1 MSHETGLLLFALLA
15 VIALVLLIGKFRL
28 HPFLGLMLVAVA
40 IGFHSGMKLPL
51 IAKTFQEGVGNTLGF
66 LGVVVGLGMML
77 GKMLS
82 ESGGAHVIAQ
92 NFIRLLGRRRLP
104 WAMLAVAFVVGVPVL
119 FSVGLILLV
128 PIVYAVA
135 HETKTPLLRVAIPL
149 MSGLSVSQGFL
160 PPHPGPML
168 AIEQVGADI
177 GKTLLYGALIGIP
190 TAIIAG
196 PLFTSLVIKNGRGE
210 KNHSDGALD
219 LSARASSRLAADQ
232 LPGFGLTLL
241 TILLPVLLMLLSSLA
256 DLCLSKENR
265 LRDWANFIGSPAI
278 AMLLAVLL
286 SIYSFGFW
294 RGFGAKQIL
303 KFLEESLGPS
313 AAILL
318 IVGAGGGLSKMLERG
333 GVGGSIAHLVEHAHV
348 SPLLL
353 GWLVAA
359 SIRVAVGSATVAIT
373 MASAIMAPVA
383 ANTPGISRELLVL
396 AMGAGSLFLSHVNDG
411 GFWLVKESLNL
422 TVPQT
427 LKTWTL
433 LETCIGLV
441 GLGLVL
447 LLAQFV

>member
-1 MSHETGLLLFALLA
+1 MSHDASLILFALIA
-15 VIALVLLIGKFRL
+15 VIALVVLIAQFKL
-28 HPFLGLMLVAVA
+28 HPFLGLLLVSIA
-40 IGFHSGMKLPL
+40 IGLHSGMKLPA

-92 NFIRLLGRRRLP
+92 TFIRLLGERRLP

-119 FSVGLILLV
+119 FSVGLVLLV
-128 PIVYAVA
+128 PIVYAIA
-135 HETKTPLLRVAIPL
+135 RETKTPLMRIAIPL
-149 MSGLSVSQGFL
+149 VAGLSVSQGFL

-168 AIEQVGADI
+168 AIEQIGADV
-177 GKTLLYGALIGIP
+177 GKTILYGALIGIP
-190 TAIIAG
+190 TAIVAG
-196 PLFTSLVIKNGRGE
+196 PIFGSIVGARLKVDLGHLGE
-210 KNHSDGALD
+210 
-219 LSARASSRLAADQ
+219 RATKEVPSHHP
-232 LPGFGLTLL
+232 PGFGLTLL

-256 DLCLSKENR
+256 DLTRPKDDR
-265 LRDWANFIGSPAI
+265 LREWANFIGSPII

-286 SIYSFGFW
+286 SIYSFGYA
-294 RGFGAKQIL
+294 RGFSGKQIL
-303 KFLEESLGPS
+303 KFFEDCIGP
-313 AAILL
+313 AASILL

-333 GVGGSIAHLVEHAHV
+333 GVGAAIADIVEHARV

-353 GWLVAA
+353 GWVVAA

-383 ANTPGISRELLVL
+383 ANTPGLNRELLVL

-411 GFWLVKESLNL
+411 GFWFVKESFNL

-427 LKTWTL
+427 LKTWTVM
-433 LETCIGLV
+433 ETCIGLV
-441 GLGLVL
+441 ALGLVM
-447 LLAQFV
+447 LLAQLV

>member
-1 MSHETGLLLFALLA
+1 MSHAASLILFALIA
-15 VIALVLLIGKFRL
+15 VIALVVLIARFKL
-28 HPFLGLMLVAVA
+28 HPFLGLMLVSVA
-40 IGFHSGMKLPL
+40 IGFHSGMKLPA

-92 NFIRLLGRRRLP
+92 TFIRLLGERRLP

-119 FSVGLILLV
+119 FSVGLVLLV
-128 PIVYAVA
+128 PIVYAIA
-135 HETKTPLLRVAIPL
+135 RETNTPLMRVAIPL
-149 MSGLSVSQGFL
+149 VAGLSVSQGFL
-160 PPHPGPML
+160 PPQPGPML
-168 AIEQVGADI
+168 AIEQIGADV
-177 GKTLLYGALIGIP
+177 GKTILYGALIGVP
-190 TAIIAG
+190 TAIVAG
-196 PLFTSLVIKNGRGE
+196 PIFGSLVGGKMKVNLGHLGE
-210 KNHSDGALD
+210 
-219 LSARASSRLAADQ
+219 RATQEVPSHHP
-232 LPGFGLTLL
+232 PGFALTLL
-241 TILLPVLLMLLSSLA
+241 TILLPVMLMLLSSLA
-256 DLCLSKENR
+256 DLALPKEDR
-265 LRDWANFIGSPAI
+265 LREWANFVGSPII

-286 SIYSFGFW
+286 SIYSFGYA
-294 RGFGAKQIL
+294 RGFSGKQIL
-303 KFLEESLGPS
+303 KFFEDCIGPA

-333 GVGGSIAHLVEHAHV
+333 GVGAAIANLVEHAQV

-353 GWLVAA
+353 GWAVAA
-359 SIRVAVGSATVAIT
+359 AIRVAVGSATVAIT

-383 ANTPGISRELLVL
+383 ANTPGLSRELLVL

-411 GFWLVKESLNL
+411 GFWFVKESFNL

-427 LKTWTL
+427 LKTWTV

-441 GLGLVL
+441 ALGLVM

>member
-1 MSHETGLLLFALLA
+1 MSHDASLILFALITIIGL
-15 VIALVLLIGKFRL
+15 VLSIALFKL
-28 HPFLGLMLVAVA
+28 HPFLGLMLAAVA

-92 NFIRLLGRRRLP
+92 TFTRRLGESRLP

-119 FSVGLILLV
+119 FSVGLFLLV

-135 HETKTPLLRVAIPL
+135 RETNTPLMRLAIPL
-149 MSGLSVSQGFL
+149 VAGLSVSQGFL

-168 AIEQVGADI
+168 AIEQIGADV
-177 GKTLLYGALIGIP
+177 GKTILFGALVGIP
-190 TAIIAG
+190 TAIVAG
-196 PLFTSLVIKNGRGE
+196 PIFGSLVGSRFKVELGQLGQ
-210 KNHSDGALD
+210 
-219 LSARASSRLAADQ
+219 RATQ
-232 LPGFGLTLL
+232 EVPTHQPPGFALTLL
-241 TILLPVLLMLLSSLA
+241 TILLPVTLMLLSSLA
-256 DLCLSKENR
+256 DLTLAKDARGRE
-265 LRDWANFIGSPAI
+265 WANFLGSPLI

-286 SIYSFGFW
+286 SLYTFGYA
-294 RGFGAKQIL
+294 RGFSGRQTL
-303 KFLEESLGPS
+303 KFLEACVGPA

-333 GVGGSIAHLVEHAHV
+333 GVGAAIADIVEHAQV

-353 GWLVAA
+353 GWVVAA
-359 SIRVAVGSATVAIT
+359 AIRVAVGSATVAIT

-383 ANTPGISRELLVL
+383 ANTPGLSRELLVL

-411 GFWLVKESLNL
+411 GFWLVKESFNL
-422 TVPQT
+422 TVAQT
-427 LKTWTL
+427 LKTWTV
-433 LETCIGLV
+433 LETGIGLV
-441 GLGLVL
+441 ALGLVML
-447 LLAQFV
+447 LSRWV

>member
-1 MSHETGLLLFALLA
+1 MSHEASLLLFALIA
-15 VIALVLLIGKFRL
+15 IIALVVLIARFKL
-28 HPFLGLMLVAVA
+28 HPFLGLLLASVA
-40 IGFHSGMKLPL
+40 IGFHSGMKLPA

-92 NFIRLLGRRRLP
+92 TFIRMLGERRLP
-104 WAMLAVAFVVGVPVL
+104 WAMLIVAFVVGVPVL
-119 FSVGLILLV
+119 FSVGLVLLV
-128 PIVYAVA
+128 PIVYAIA
-135 HETKTPLLRVAIPL
+135 RETNTPLMRVAIPL
-149 MSGLSVSQGFL
+149 VAGLSVSQGFL

-168 AIEQVGADI
+168 AIEQIGADV
-177 GKTLLYGALIGIP
+177 GKTLLYGALVGIP
-190 TAIIAG
+190 TAIVAG
-196 PLFTSLVIKNGRGE
+196 PVF
-210 KNHSDGALD
+210 GALIGPRMTVH
-219 LSARASSRLAADQ
+219 LGHLGERHTKEVPSHQPPS
-232 LPGFGLTLL
+232 FGLTLI
-241 TILLPVLLMLLSSLA
+241 TILLPVMLMLLSSLA
-256 DLCLSKENR
+256 DLALPKDNR
-265 LRDWANFIGSPAI
+265 WREWANFVGSPII

-286 SIYSFGFW
+286 SIYTFGYA
-294 RGFGAKQIL
+294 RGFNGKKIL
-303 KFLEESLGPS
+303 KFLEESVGPA

-333 GVGGSIAHLVEHAHV
+333 GVGAAIADIVEHARV

-353 GWLVAA
+353 GWVVAA
-359 SIRVAVGSATVAIT
+359 AIRVAVGSATVAIT

-383 ANTPGISRELLVL
+383 ANTPGLNRELLVL

-411 GFWLVKESLNL
+411 GFWLVKESFNL

-427 LKTWTL
+427 LKTWTV

-441 GLGLVL
+441 ALGLVM